1 MLTTAD
7 TMIKNVT
14 FQGYIISS
22 NAVKKRSIPL
32 YSIVHSCI
40 IERKKESLLEC
51 LEHNNYNAKSIKK
64 SSKELN
70 KTIIKANQ
78 ALGCS
83 KRAIWAN

>member
-32 YSIVHSCI
+32 YSIVHSYI
-40 IERKKESLLEC
+40 IERKKV
-51 LEHNNYNAKSIKK
+51 YWNA
-64 SSKELN
+64 LN
-70 KTIIKANQ
+70 IIITTPNPLRNQ
-78 ALGCS
+78 A
-83 KRAIWAN
+83 KK